1 MVELRKLYEEITK
14 DRGKPIDHWEIAALL
29 EVYGLRDIDAKEY
42 GFEDIFSMAEYME
55 KFVNEKE
62 YEEFNEVDKNP
73 PTLKRVV
80 VNYFRGLAFAMPM
93 FLQVFFT
100 LVLGYGIWSGLN
112 LDKMDATLIALGTFL
127 ALLITGG
134 FIQAIGRKG
143 LFYLKQLEHTLAVK
157 ITWRLIFISV
167 ISVLLF
173 SLFLLIA
180 NMFFGFLQWRDFWYF
195 YLFYLLLSLF
205 FIAISVFQIFEEYFT
220 IFFVFLFG
228 MILVYIFYKLI
239 GYGLIKSQIYS
250 LVVLNVFTYVFA
262 FFKLYKLK
270 KDSLSEGN
278 KLSRPSIIFFT
289 VVTFFVYGFFYFL
302 FLISDRLIAWSVD
315 SEYKP
320 MALWFNVRYE
330 VGVDWALIT
339 LILLIGVAEV
349 SIYEFLYRI
358 NDAVKKIKFI
368 NYKKLNKMLMAFYIK
383 FNIFYLLFAFVA
395 ILIVYFGIYLL
406 YKFTHFPI
414 LIDFFLGYTPFVF
427 WIASI
432 SYVFLVHAL
441 INVLFIFSFSREVI
455 VTRGIVIATIAD
467 VIIGMILSRAFGAE
481 FAVFGLLIGSL
492 IFWVYAFGYAL
503 KMFKNLDYYYYSAM

>member
-1 MVELRKLYEEITK
+1 
-14 DRGKPIDHWEIAALL
+14 
-29 EVYGLRDIDAKEY
+29 
-42 GFEDIFSMAEYME
+42 
-55 KFVNEKE
+55 
-62 YEEFNEVDKNP
+62 
-73 PTLKRVV
+73 
-80 VNYFRGLAFAMPM
+80 
-93 FLQVFFT
+93 
-100 LVLGYGIWSGLN
+100 
-112 LDKMDATLIALGTFL
+112 
-127 ALLITGG
+127 
-134 FIQAIGRKG
+134 
-143 LFYLKQLEHTLAVK
+143 
-157 ITWRLIFISV
+157 
-167 ISVLLF
+167 
-173 SLFLLIA
+173 
-180 NMFFGFLQWRDFWYF
+180 
-195 YLFYLLLSLF
+195 
-205 FIAISVFQIFEEYFT
+205 
-220 IFFVFLFG
+220 
-228 MILVYIFYKLI
+228 
-239 GYGLIKSQIYS
+239 
-250 LVVLNVFTYVFA
+250 
-262 FFKLYKLK
+262 
-270 KDSLSEGN
+270 
-278 KLSRPSIIFFT
+278 
-289 VVTFFVYGFFYFL
+289 
-302 FLISDRLIAWSVD
+302 
-315 SEYKP
+315 